1 MRILANSIPKSGTH
15 LLLRLLTLLEFDMA
29 DLGGIRPSLASSET
43 DTRADRVLRGL
54 LGTRKPGQ
62 FLGIGPHL
70 LEGGRFP
77 PLRRFL
83 RTRGLE
89 TVTIGVDAPK
99 EIGRRWLEGRLRKVP
114 DGSIVSAHCTYTPEL
129 ADLIAEQKMRT
140 VCIIRDPRD
149 TAVSHMHY
157 LKQLSRHVVHNE
169 YVALPDDHARLMVSI
184 RGGKLGRH
192 TLQSLDERYRRFL
205 GWERE
210 GGAAM
215 VKFED
220 LVGPRGGGSAES
232 QREAIERVVNH
243 LELEVS
249 EQKIHSIQENLF
261 GSGRTFRKG
270 RAGGWKE
277 EFSGEHKQAAKEVAG
292 ELLVE
297 LGYESGT
304 DW

>member
-15 LLLRLLTLLEFDMA
+15 LLLRLLTLLEFDVA
-29 DLGGIRPSLASSET
+29 DLGGIRPSPASNGGDAS
-43 DTRADRVLRGL
+43 ADRFLRSL
-54 LGTRKPGQ
+54 LGTRKPEQ

-77 PLRRFL
+77 PVRRFL
-83 RTRGLE
+83 RTRGSG

-99 EIGRRWLEGRLRKVP
+99 EIGRRWLERRLRKVP
-114 DGSIVSAHCTYTPEL
+114 DGSVVSAHCTYTPEL
-129 ADLIAEQKMRT
+129 AELVGEQKMRT

-157 LKQLSRHVVHNE
+157 LKQLSQHVVHRE
-169 YVALPDDHARLMVSI
+169 YMALPGDRERLLVSI

-215 VKFED
+215 VKFEE
-220 LVGPRGGGSAES
+220 LVGPRGGGSAGA
-232 QREAIERVVNH
+232 QRRAIERIVNH

-249 EQKIHSIQENLF
+249 EQNIRSIQENLF

-270 RAGGWKE
+270 RAGGWRE
-277 EFSGEHKQAAKEVAG
+277 EFSGEHRQAVKEVAG